1 MEQNYIKGI
10 FKQHFMR
17 SIFPLVA
24 VFGACAFAVPG
35 ARAAVPA
42 DFAKTFTV
50 TVPHGLADETLTSFP
65 LLLRLGTSIDG
76 FDYADFRQDGAD
88 ILITDASG
96 NALPYELENW
106 DTNGES
112 RLWVRVPSV
121 AEGTTLAVYYGTEE
135 SVALSEKLGLTGQLL
150 CAKTLEFHHPITDQ
164 PLRVESR
171 LEVNIWEESK

>member
-1 MEQNYIKGI
+1 
-10 FKQHFMR
+10 
-17 SIFPLVA
+17 
-24 VFGACAFAVPG
+24 
-35 ARAAVPA
+35 VPA

-50 TVPHGLADETLTSFP
+50 TVPTGLVDENETLTSFP
-65 LLLRLGTSIDG
+65 LLLRLGTGIIG

-121 AEGTTLAVYYGTEE
+121 AEGTTLAVYYGTAE
-135 SVALSEKLGLTGQLL
+135 SVAPPEGMWSGYAGVWHFNEAGDG
-150 CAKTLEFHHPITDQ
+150 AKTIADSTANKLNGTSHASSKLLPCFRFCSATSFAKSS
-164 PLRVESR
+164 RSSKESIR
-171 LEVNIWEESK
+171 SRA